1 MDSDRLCQRYGL
13 PMGSSPD
20 DLALVIAARKNGIE
34 TGVFRAAIHA
44 LKKDDSLFARQ
55 TDSLFDYTSAFRS
68 WFTGVNDPGEK
79 LLRVIFG
86 DSGPISDPPSC
97 PRWFKPHV
105 NRWVRLDLPIP
116 LVVRPVK
123 TTPASKDQDI
133 REVYQASIKSRR
145 TERMAPEGLC
155 SRPRQSPGA
164 YAATLP
170 SPAPEARGYGPK
182 APRCQ
187 PRPAPSARP
196 VGAPMPRY
204 GVSAPG
210 PLPFHPEAPHVADP
224 AHPKG
229 RGGIPME
236 RLTKME
242 REALNRR

>member
-1 MDSDRLCQRYGL
+1 MDSDRLCQRFGL

-20 DLALVIAARKNGIE
+20 DLALVIQARKNGIE

-44 LKKDDSLFARQ
+44 IRKDDSFYSWEMDNLVH
-55 TDSLFDYTSAFRS
+55 YTNAWRH

-79 LLRVIFG
+79 LLRAVFG
-86 DSGPISDPPSC
+86 DSGPISDPPVC

-105 NRWVRLDLPIP
+105 NRWVRLDLPTP
-116 LVVRPVK
+116 LTVRPVQA
-123 TTPASKDQDI
+123 TQATREADI
-133 REVYQASIKSRR
+133 REVYQASLKSQR

-155 SRPRQSPGA
+155 SRPRMSPGA

-170 SPAPEARGYGPK
+170 SPVPEARGYGPK

-187 PRPAPSARP
+187 PRSEPAARP
-196 VGAPMPRY
+196 VGAPMPQY
-204 GVSAPG
+204 NTSAPG

-229 RGGIPME
+229 RGGIPLE

-242 REALNRR
+242 REALNKR